1 MSTAVE
7 HNKVS
12 APVSGIAG
20 VAWPMIAVVV
30 LAVIVGIFDQRLATD
45 MLIYLALAQLWNLLS
60 GYAGLISVGQQAYV
74 GLGGYALYYAT
85 TSLSLPAPVAII
97 AGGIIGLVSASIA
110 SVFIFR
116 LKGAYFAIGTWVVAE
131 ICRLTVAITP
141 ALGGGSGAS
150 LPVTVVKGL
159 GASREVRDLAFL
171 AIALILALITMAGIM
186 MFLRSRYGLALV
198 AVRDSE
204 RAAEALGV
212 DTLKIKRAAY
222 IGVAVATGLIGALIF
237 LMKLRMTPD
246 AAFSV
251 LDWTAYVLFITI
263 IGGSAKIE
271 GPFIGTIIFFALRAA
286 LAGFGPIYLVILGGV
301 AIIVMLF
308 APGGIWGLIQSRT
321 GWELFPTRRRRL

>member
-1 MSTAVE
+1 MTHASDHST
-7 HNKVS
+7 VS
-12 APVSGIAG
+12 APVSGVAG
-20 VAWPMIAVVV
+20 VAGPLAAV
-30 LAVIVGIFDQRLATD
+30 LALAAIVGVFDQRLAAD
-45 MLIYLALAQLWNLLS
+45 MLIYLTLAQLWNLTS

-85 TSLSLPAPVAII
+85 TSLALPVPVAI
-97 AGGIIGLVSASIA
+97 ASGGITGLVAAAIA

-150 LPVTVVKGL
+150 LPVTVVKTL
-159 GASREVRDLAFL
+159 GATREARDLAFL
-171 AIALILALITMAGIM
+171 TIATLLALVTMAGIM
-186 MFLRSRYGLALV
+186 LFLRSRYGLALG

-263 IGGSAKIE
+263 IGGSGKIE
-271 GPFIGTIIFFALRAA
+271 GPFIGTVVFFALRAA

-301 AIIVMLF
+301 AIVVMLY